1 MKKDIIIPPVVGVQ
15 VAVARKLNLLNEY
28 EWSVHLINR
37 NQQKISNIMVT
48 SSGYGSSDT
57 EEIKTSTLRHFF
69 EVLDANSSLQIE
81 LITPE
86 VFKLSNEYWVSY
98 WLNDQL
104 FDKRF
109 VFVPDSI
116 SDKNIIEITALG
128 LEGVLHE

>member
-1 MKKDIIIPPVVGVQ
+1 VKKDIIIPPVVGVQ
-15 VAVARKLNLLNEY
+15 VAVARKLNLINEY

-48 SSGYGSSDT
+48 SSGYGSFDT

-98 WLNDQL
+98 WQNDQL

>member
-15 VAVARKLNLLNEY
+15 VAVARKLNLINEF

-37 NQQKISNIMVT
+37 NHQKISNIMVT
-48 SSGYGSSDT
+48 SSGYGSADT

>member
-15 VAVARKLNLLNEY
+15 VAVARKLNLINEY

-98 WLNDQL
+98 WQNDQL
-104 FDKRF
+104 YDKRF

>member
-1 MKKDIIIPPVVGVQ
+1 VKKDIIIPPVVGVQ
-15 VAVARKLNLLNEY
+15 VAVARKLNLINEY